1 MQTRAE
7 LHALLESILGPE
19 VRVYFQPP
27 ANVHLRYP
35 ALVYERDSNSP
46 RFADNLAYDRRW
58 RYSLTYITKDPDDE
72 NVEKLLEIPFCSHG
86 KHFVSDLLHHDT
98 YTIYW

>member
-7 LHALLESILGPE
+7 LQRLLESLLGPR
-19 VRVYFQPP
+19 VSVYFQPP
-27 ANVHLRYP
+27 ANVHLKYP
-35 ALVYERDSNSP
+35 ALVYARDKYSP
-46 RFADNLAYDRRW
+46 HFADDIAYDRRW

-72 NVEKLLEIPFCSHG
+72 NVEKLLEIPYSAHD